1 MRIAAFNVEN
11 LFDRA
16 RVFNDDAPSSAHQ
29 PVLDAHAEL
38 NKLFEK
44 DVYTPADKAR
54 MLDLITL
61 LGMLKSDEG
70 SAEDAPLG
78 GFTRIRRIRE
88 QLIRRPRDANL
99 PREIVAD
106 GRGDWV
112 GWCELKTEPV
122 DEQAMLNTARVIADI
137 APDVLAV
144 VDAESRPVLRKVP
157 DQLSKGLNLAQRF
170 AQIMLVDGNDD
181 RGIDVGL
188 ATAPGFPIGAVTS
201 HIHLMMT
208 ATEPVFSR
216 DCPDYVVTTPS
227 GARLHVLPNHFK
239 SKMGGNDD
247 ASKTKRLAQANAAA
261 DIYRALR
268 AAGEDNIAILG
279 DLNDTP
285 DSAELAPLL
294 TGTDLQ
300 DVSTHAAFTD
310 FQYRADTGGRGIG
323 TFDTGRDS
331 LKIDYILLSPA
342 LFAKVTLGGLF
353 RKGAWTASDRWD
365 MYPTLTREVHAA
377 SDHHAIWCDIDI

>member
-1 MRIAAFNVEN
+1 MRLAAFNVEN

-16 RVFNDDAPSSAHQ
+16 RVFNDDAPPSAHQ

-54 MLDLITL
+54 MLALITL

-70 SAEDAPLG
+70 SADDAPLG
-78 GFTRIRRIRE
+78 GFTRIRRVRE

-99 PREIVAD
+99 PREIVAN
-106 GRGDWV
+106 GRADWV

-137 APDVLAV
+137 APNVLAV
-144 VDAESRPVLRKVP
+144 VEAESRPVLRKFH
-157 DQLSKGLNLAQRF
+157 DQLSEKLNIPRRF
-170 AQIMLVDGNDD
+170 AHIMLVDGNDD

-188 ATAPGFPIGAVTS
+188 ATARGFPIGPVTS
-201 HIHLMMT
+201 HVDVMMT

-216 DCPDYVVTTPS
+216 DCPDYTVTTPS
-227 GARLHVLPNHFK
+227 GTRIHVLPNHFK
-239 SKMGGNDD
+239 SKMGGNTGPSQ
-247 ASKTKRLAQANAAA
+247 AKRLAQAKAAR
-261 DIYRALR
+261 DICNALR
-268 AAGEDNIAILG
+268 DAGEANVALLG

-285 DSAELAPLL
+285 DSDALKPLL
-294 TGTDLQ
+294 EETGLK
-300 DVSTHAAFTD
+300 DVSTHPAFTD
-310 FQYRADTGGRGIG
+310 FQFRAATGGRGIG
-323 TFDTGRDS
+323 TFDTGSDGN
-331 LKIDYILLSPA
+331 KIDYILLSPA
-342 LFAKVTLGGLF
+342 LFARVTAGGIF

-365 MYPTLTREVHAA
+365 MYPTLTRKVHAA
-377 SDHHAIWCDIDI
+377 SDHHAIWCDIDV